1 MDPSHLRP
9 ASPLET
15 FTILKELIVDGPRV
29 VLDVGCG
36 TGNIA
41 RPLADSGERIDAV
54 DLSLPMLERAR
65 MLPRGDSPKIRWLHE
80 RAKDV
85 ELEPP
90 YALYSWVWANQ
101 AGGGECRQIFFGRGD
116 GELFSIAVDLARFF
130 RTLLGENA
138 LPIRGAQTHT
148 RRAIHTVVAP
158 E

>member
-1 MDPSHLRP
+1 MKHLFLQGPNQGGGFQDQSLVDRYHLRP
-9 ASPLET
+9 ASPPET
-15 FTILKELIVDGPRV
+15 LTILNELIVDGPRV

-90 YALYSWVWANQ
+90 YALYSWV
-101 AGGGECRQIFFGRGD
+101 
-116 GELFSIAVDLARFF
+116 
-130 RTLLGENA
+130 
-138 LPIRGAQTHT
+138 
-148 RRAIHTVVAP
+148 
-158 E
+158 